1 MELRCSTKRKLLL
14 NRNSKTP
21 YRTKILEGDFM
32 QAADAKACAIDKQT
46 ILKERMKKIKHK
58 IAVISGKG
66 GVGKTVTAVNLAV
79 AFAMQG
85 HKNRVGLL
93 DADLHGPCV
102 PTMLGM
108 QDERLKVGPTGAL
121 PASGPLGLKVVS
133 MAFVLAGKEVPVIW
147 RGPLKMRAIEQFLS
161 EIEWG
166 ELDFLL
172 IDLPPGTGD
181 EPLSVLKLL
190 PEMDGVVI
198 VTIPSEVSQNVVGKS
213 ITFSKH
219 LNVPV
224 IGIIENM
231 SGFVCP
237 ECGKETHI
245 FKRGGGEKV
254 AREYSVPFLGSIPLD
269 PRVCEASDLGRPFIM
284 ENPDSPAS
292 KAFMAIVEKIKT
304 YIQEKEKQ
312 SSTETSDK

>member
-1 MELRCSTKRKLLL
+1 
-14 NRNSKTP
+14 
-21 YRTKILEGDFM
+21 M
-32 QAADAKACAIDKQT
+32 QAPGNIQNSSLDEET
-46 ILKERMKKIKHK
+46 VLRTRMKKIKHK

-66 GVGKTVTAVNLAV
+66 GVGKTVTAVNLAI

-102 PTMLGM
+102 PKMLGM
-108 QDERLKVGPTGAL
+108 EDKKLKVGPIGAF
-121 PASGPLGLKVVS
+121 PALGPLGVKVVS
-133 MAFVLAGKEVPVIW
+133 MAFVLEGKEVPVIW
-147 RGPLKMRAIEQFLS
+147 RGPLKMRAIQQFLS
-161 EIEWG
+161 EIAWG

-181 EPLSVLKLL
+181 EPLSVMKLL

-198 VTIPSEVSQNVVGKS
+198 VTIPSEVSQTVVGKS
-213 ITFSKH
+213 ITFSRQ

-237 ECGKETHI
+237 DCGKVTDI
-245 FKRGGGEKV
+245 FKSGGGEKV
-254 AREYSVPFLGSIPLD
+254 AKEYSVPFLGKIPLD
-269 PRVCEASDLGRPFIM
+269 PRVCEASDLGHPFIM
-284 ENPDSPAS
+284 EYPDSPAA
-292 KAFMAIVEKIKT
+292 KAFMEIVEKIKT
-304 YIQEKEKQ
+304 YIQNKENVDNQ
-312 SSTETSDK
+312 SPDVVPKNSR

>member
-1 MELRCSTKRKLLL
+1 MNAPADTKPPVLDEETVLRT
-14 NRNSKTP
+14 
-21 YRTKILEGDFM
+21 
-32 QAADAKACAIDKQT
+32 
-46 ILKERMKKIKHK
+46 RMNKIKHK

-66 GVGKTVTAVNLAV
+66 GVGKSVTAVNLAI

-85 HKNRVGLL
+85 HENRVGLL

-108 QDERLKVGPTGAL
+108 QDQKLKVGPIGAF
-121 PASGPLGLKVVS
+121 PALGPLGVKVVS
-133 MAFVLAGKEVPVIW
+133 MAFVLAGKEVPVVW

-161 EIEWG
+161 EIAWG

-190 PEMDGVVI
+190 PEMDGVII
-198 VTIPSEVSQNVVGKS
+198 VTIPSEVSQNVVGKA
-213 ITFSKH
+213 ITFAKQ

-224 IGIIENM
+224 IGIVENM

-237 ECGKETHI
+237 DCGKETHI
-245 FKRGGGEKV
+245 FMKGGGKKI
-254 AREYSVPFLGSIPLD
+254 AQEYSVPFLGSIPLD
-269 PRVCEASDLGRPFIM
+269 PRVCEASDMGHPFIM
-284 ENPDSPAS
+284 EYPDSPAS
-292 KAFMAIVEKIKT
+292 KAFMTIVKKIKAF
-304 YIQEKEKQ
+304 ISEKQ
-312 SSTETSDK
+312 S

>member
-1 MELRCSTKRKLLL
+1 
-14 NRNSKTP
+14 
-21 YRTKILEGDFM
+21 M
-32 QAADAKACAIDKQT
+32 QAPGNIQNSSLDEETVIRT
-46 ILKERMKKIKHK
+46 RMKKIKHK

-66 GVGKTVTAVNLAV
+66 GVGKTVTAVNLAI

-102 PTMLGM
+102 PKMLGM
-108 QDERLKVGPTGAL
+108 EDKKLKVGPIGAL
-121 PASGPLGLKVVS
+121 PALGPLGVKVVS
-133 MAFVLAGKEVPVIW
+133 MAFVLEGKEVPVIW
-147 RGPLKMRAIEQFLS
+147 RGPLKMRAIQQFLS
-161 EIEWG
+161 EIAWG

-181 EPLSVLKLL
+181 EPLSVMKLL

-198 VTIPSEVSQNVVGKS
+198 VTIPSEVSQTVVGKS
-213 ITFSKH
+213 ITFSRQ

-237 ECGKETHI
+237 DCGKVTDI
-245 FKRGGGEKV
+245 FKSGGGEKV
-254 AREYSVPFLGSIPLD
+254 AKEYSVPFLGKIPLD
-269 PRVCEASDLGRPFIM
+269 PRVCEASDLGHPFIM
-284 ENPDSPAS
+284 EYPDSPAA
-292 KAFMAIVEKIKT
+292 KAFMEIVEKIKM
-304 YIQEKEKQ
+304 YIQNK
-312 SSTETSDK
+312 ETSDNQSPAEAT

>member
-1 MELRCSTKRKLLL
+1 MNAPADTKPPVLDEETVLRT
-14 NRNSKTP
+14 
-21 YRTKILEGDFM
+21 
-32 QAADAKACAIDKQT
+32 
-46 ILKERMKKIKHK
+46 RMNKIKHK

-66 GVGKTVTAVNLAV
+66 GVGKSVTAVNLAI

-85 HKNRVGLL
+85 HEDRVGLL

-108 QDERLKVGPTGAL
+108 QDQKLKVGPIGAF
-121 PASGPLGLKVVS
+121 PALGPLGVKVVS
-133 MAFVLAGKEVPVIW
+133 MAFVLAGKEVPVVW

-161 EIEWG
+161 EIAWG

-190 PEMDGVVI
+190 PEMDGVII
-198 VTIPSEVSQNVVGKS
+198 VTIPSEVSQNVVGKA
-213 ITFSKH
+213 ITFARQ

-224 IGIIENM
+224 IGIVENM

-237 ECGKETHI
+237 DCGKETHI
-245 FKRGGGEKV
+245 FMKGGGKKI
-254 AREYSVPFLGSIPLD
+254 AQEYSVPFLGSIPLD
-269 PRVCEASDLGRPFIM
+269 PRVCEASDMGQPFIM
-284 ENPDSPAS
+284 EYPDSPAS
-292 KAFMAIVEKIKT
+292 KAFMAIVEKIKAF
-304 YIQEKEKQ
+304 IEENQ
-312 SSTETSDK
+312 S

>member
-1 MELRCSTKRKLLL
+1 MHATADNKPPVL
-14 NRNSKTP
+14 N
-21 YRTKILEGDFM
+21 EE
-32 QAADAKACAIDKQT
+32 T
-46 ILKERMKKIKHK
+46 ILRTRMNKIKHK

-66 GVGKTVTAVNLAV
+66 GVGKSVTAVNLAI

-85 HKNRVGLL
+85 HENKVGLL

-108 QDERLKVGPTGAL
+108 QDQKLKVGPIGAF
-121 PASGPLGLKVVS
+121 PALGPLGVKVVS
-133 MAFVLAGKEVPVIW
+133 MAFVLAGKEVPVVW

-161 EIEWG
+161 EIAWG

-198 VTIPSEVSQNVVGKS
+198 VTIPSEVSQNVVGKA
-213 ITFSKH
+213 ITFAKQ

-224 IGIIENM
+224 IGIVENM

-237 ECGKETHI
+237 DCGKESHI
-245 FKRGGGEKV
+245 FMKGGGKKI
-254 AREYSVPFLGSIPLD
+254 AQEYSVPFLGSIPLD
-269 PRVCEASDLGRPFIM
+269 PRVCEASDMGHPFIM
-284 ENPDSPAS
+284 EYADSPAS
-292 KAFMAIVEKIKT
+292 KAFMTIVKKIKAF
-304 YIQEKEKQ
+304 ISENQ
-312 SSTETSDK
+312 S